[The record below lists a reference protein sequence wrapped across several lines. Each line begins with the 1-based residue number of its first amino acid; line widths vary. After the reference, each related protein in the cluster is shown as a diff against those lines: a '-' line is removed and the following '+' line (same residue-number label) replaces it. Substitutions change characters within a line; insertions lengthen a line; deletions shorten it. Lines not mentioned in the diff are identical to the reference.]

1 MNATTVD
8 VTPELAL
15 DVALKIGYG
24 IARRALWYDDRCTW
38 FDAIPVGPGLEA
50 KSAALG
56 VDVYGG
62 NPGVALFLAQLVA
75 RADDVTLRR
84 TARAALRQAFA
95 PVETMRFPLGFYA
108 GTAGTGVAAIYAGRD
123 LGDEEFVERGRA
135 LLMDVVLAPEDPD
148 ASDLIGGTAG
158 TLLSLVLAY
167 TALGDD
173 ALLARAHDAA
183 RIVIGLARRNADGSL
198 SWSTMRDRI
207 ADLTGFGHGAAGIAH
222 ALLALHAVAPDPALR
237 DAVDGALAYERS
249 VFSPEQQN
257 WPDYRWFGTGPK
269 VANYPISWCHGAA
282 GIVRS
287 RMYAE
292 SAGLDVSADVNVG
305 LRTTALQ
312 AERQLA
318 DIAGDTTLCHGLF
331 GSVDALIDGV
341 RAGRTEYAPLVARC
355 AAEAAQRHHFADWP
369 WPSGLLTHEPIDG
382 LMMGNAGIGHVY
394 LRLAD
399 PALQSVLAP
408 APPFAPR

>member
-1 MNATTVD
+1 MNATTVEI
-8 VTPELAL
+8 TPELAL

-24 IARRALWYDDRCTW
+24 IARRALWHEDRCTW
-38 FDAIPVGPGLEA
+38 FDAIPAGPGTEA
-50 KSAALG
+50 KSSALG
-56 VDVYGG
+56 VDLYGG

-75 RADDVTLRR
+75 RIDDVTLRR

-95 PVETMRFPLGFYA
+95 PIETVRFPLGFYA
-108 GTAGTGVAAIYAGRD
+108 GTAGTGIAAIYAGRE

-135 LLMDVVLAPEDPD
+135 LLMGVALAPEDPD

-158 TLLSLVLAY
+158 TLLALVLAY
-167 TALGDD
+167 SALGDA
-173 ALLARAHDAA
+173 ALLARAHEAA

-198 SWSTMRDRI
+198 SWSTMRDRL

-222 ALLALHAVAPDPALR
+222 ALLALHAVAPDPALIETV
-237 DAVDGALAYERS
+237 AGALAYERA
-249 VFSPEQQN
+249 VFSAEQQN

-292 SAGLDVSADVNVG
+292 SLGLAVSGDVEVG

-312 AERQLA
+312 AERQLV
-318 DIAGDTTLCHGLF
+318 DVAGDATLCHGLF

-341 RAGRTEYAPLVARC
+341 RAGRTGYAPLVARC
-355 AAEAAQRHHFADWP
+355 VAEAAQRHHFADWP

-399 PALQSVLAP
+399 PSLQPVLAP
-408 APPFAPR
+408 APMPRLR